1 MSIKL
6 EFDKKRER
14 KYNGNGFQ
22 KISKAYIE
30 SDSDDDYN
38 GGFIDL
44 GSLISNASNF
54 VTNNK
59 DAIQAIASTVGKV
72 AELGKSVS
80 DTVKSSKEL
89 GAIELKTLSK
99 AQKTRKK
106 VKTLTPEQDK
116 ILMGNGFVRFHSRAN
131 T

>member
-54 VTNNK
+54 VTTNK

-89 GAIELKTLSK
+89 EALKTLKSK
-99 AQKTRKK
+99 SKSMS
-106 VKTLTPEQDK
+106 KTLTPEQDK

>member
-54 VTNNK
+54 VTTNK

-89 GAIELKTLSK
+89 EALKTLKSK
-99 AQKTRKK
+99 SKSMS
-106 VKTLTPEQDK
+106 KTLTPEQDK
-116 ILMGNGFVRFHSRAN
+116 ILMGNGFVRFRKP
-131 T
+131 